1 MTPLNVLLFVWVGV
15 AGIVA
20 MAVTGVAWL
29 LIFGALAGNVTW
41 RILSRAVIRLAQIP
55 FRRSAAAP

>member
-1 MTPLNVLLFVWVGV
+1 
-15 AGIVA
+15 
-20 MAVTGVAWL
+20 
-29 LIFGALAGNVTW
+29 VTW